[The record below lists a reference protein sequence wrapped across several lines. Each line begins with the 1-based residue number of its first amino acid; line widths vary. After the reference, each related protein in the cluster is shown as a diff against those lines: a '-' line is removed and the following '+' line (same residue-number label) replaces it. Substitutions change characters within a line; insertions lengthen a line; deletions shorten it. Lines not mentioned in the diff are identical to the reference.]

1 MLITSLYA
9 GLLALLFVALST
21 RAVLLRRRLGI
32 AIGDAGN
39 AVMLR
44 AMRAQANCAEY
55 APLGLLLI
63 FLVEQGGA
71 NPRFVH
77 TLGLCLL
84 IGRLVHAF
92 GVSRVKE
99 RYAYRVIGMVL
110 TFSVIISAALRLLSV
125 YIARNGL

>member
-1 MLITSLYA
+1 MPITSLYA
-9 GLLALLFVALST
+9 GLLALLFVALSV

-63 FLVEQGGA
+63 ALVEQGGA
-71 NPRFVH
+71 SARFIH
-77 TLGLCLL
+77 LLGLSLL
-84 IGRLVHAF
+84 IGRVVHAL

-125 YIARNGL
+125 YIGGL

>member
-1 MLITSLYA
+1 MPIVSLYA
-9 GLLALLFVALST
+9 ALLALFFVALSART
-21 RAVLLRRRLGI
+21 VLLRRRLGI

-39 AVMLR
+39 AAMLR

-55 APLGLLLI
+55 VPLGLLLI
-63 FLVEQGGA
+63 YLVEQSGA
-71 NPRFVH
+71 DARFVH

-84 IGRLVHAF
+84 IGRVVHAF

-110 TFSVIISAALRLLSV
+110 TFTPLIMASLRLLSV
-125 YIARNGL
+125 YAARSGW

>member
-1 MLITSLYA
+1 MPITSLYA
-9 GLLALLFVALST
+9 GLLALLFVALSV

-63 FLVEQGGA
+63 ALVEQGGA
-71 NPRFVH
+71 NPGFVH
-77 TLGLCLL
+77 SLGLCLL
-84 IGRLVHAF
+84 IGRVVHAF

-125 YIARNGL
+125 YIGGL